1 MVVRIQDL
9 PRRRYGMP
17 GNAACPGCP
26 EAMGLRYIKMALGD
40 NVVLVIPAGCSSV
53 IQGIWPKSGINFP
66 ILNIVFASAASAAA
80 GMKAA
85 FEMMGRD
92 DVHVVVWAGDGGTA
106 DIGFQSM
113 SGAAE
118 RNDDIIYIVADNEA
132 YMNTGIQRSG
142 LTPYGAWTTTTPLG
156 KKEHKK
162 NLPFI
167 MIAHDV
173 PYVATASV
181 GYPHDFI
188 EKLRKA
194 AKIRGFRYI
203 HLHAPDPVG
212 WRFDPSLTPKVAQ
225 LAVKT
230 GMWPLFEYDRGVFRL
245 SPFSKP
251 YKDPSKRTP
260 IIEYLKLQG
269 RFRHIIDKP
278 EEIKKLEEYV
288 DRLWYWIDAL
298 EKAFN
303 PSEKARELLSRHA

>member
-1 MVVRIQDL
+1 MVIRLQDL
-9 PRRRYGMP
+9 PNRRYGMP

-26 EAMGLRYIKMALGD
+26 ETMGLRYVKMALGD
-40 NVVLVIPAGCSSV
+40 NAVFVIPAGCSSV

-66 ILNIVFASAASAAA
+66 ILNIVFASAAAAAA

-85 FEMMGRD
+85 FEAMGRD
-92 DVHVVVWAGDGGTA
+92 DVQVVVWAGDGGTA

-142 LTPYGAWTTTTPLG
+142 LTPYGAWTTTTPTG

-162 NLPFI
+162 NIPFI

-194 AKIRGFRYI
+194 AKIRGFKYI

-212 WRFDPSLTPKVAQ
+212 WRFDPGLTAKVAQ
-225 LAVKT
+225 LAVQT
-230 GMWPLFEYDRGVFRL
+230 GMWPLFEYERGVFRL
-245 SPFSKP
+245 SPHSRR
-251 YKDPSKRTP
+251 YKDPSKRVP
-260 IIEYLKLQG
+260 VIEYLKLQG
-269 RFRHIIDKP
+269 RFRTIINKP
-278 EEIKKLEEYV
+278 DEIKKIEAYI
-288 DRLWYWIDAL
+288 DNLWRWIDIL
-298 EKAFN
+298 EKASK
-303 PSEKARELLSRHA
+303 PAEAAKKLATQA

>member
-1 MVVRIQDL
+1 MVVRLQDL

-66 ILNIVFASAASAAA
+66 ILNIVFASAAAAAA

-106 DIGFQSM
+106 DIGFQAL

-245 SPFSKP
+245 SPFSRP
-251 YKDPSKRTP
+251 YKDPAKRLP

-269 RFRHIIDKP
+269 RFRHILKKP
-278 EEIKKLEEYV
+278 DEIKKLEEYV

-298 EKAFN
+298 EKAFK
-303 PSEKARELLSRHA
+303 PAEKARELLGKA